1 MRHPFDRRKRILKL
15 VLVSVMISRFNPFLH
30 YESRATAALRTVLAG
45 AALAL
50 LMIACTTAQVG
61 IPESERRFHGLNKT
75 IMCPICPG
83 ESIDQ
88 SQATIALQM
97 RDIVR
102 DKLEEGWTDDQIRD
116 FFVDRY
122 GPSVLME
129 PPTEGIG
136 ILAWIVPPV
145 IVGVAV
151 AAFLLAINRMR
162 KPGRRDWATP
172 LRNDTDSSVD
182 LESYYDRIE
191 AALEPHLMGVS
202 SHANEA
208 GKGEKGMP
216 DTPVTHGTR
225 ENLPDG

>member
-1 MRHPFDRRKRILKL
+1 
-15 VLVSVMISRFNPFLH
+15 
-30 YESRATAALRTVLAG
+30 
-45 AALAL
+45 
-50 LMIACTTAQVG
+50 
-61 IPESERRFHGLNKT
+61 
-75 IMCPICPG
+75 
-83 ESIDQ
+83 
-88 SQATIALQM
+88 
-97 RDIVR
+97 
-102 DKLEEGWTDDQIRD
+102 
-116 FFVDRY
+116 
-122 GPSVLME
+122 
-129 PPTEGIG
+129 
-136 ILAWIVPPV
+136 VPPV